1 MIADVTKIFYALT
14 RMHMRQW
21 LMADICLMY
30 VMVGLMVSAAFW
42 SVKNKKVAI
51 KFIIV
56 GAIITIFVLGNI
68 LYFYIFKEL

>member
-1 MIADVTKIFYALT
+1 MT
-14 RMHMRQW
+14 MREW
-21 LMADICLMY
+21 LMADIYLMY

-68 LYFYIFKEL
+68 MYFYIFKEL

>member
-1 MIADVTKIFYALT
+1 
-14 RMHMRQW
+14 MREW

-56 GAIITIFVLGNI
+56 GAIIIIFVLGNI

>member
-1 MIADVTKIFYALT
+1 
-14 RMHMRQW
+14 MHMREW

-30 VMVGLMVSAAFW
+30 VMVGLMVFAAFW
-42 SVKNKKVAI
+42 GVKNEKVAI

-56 GAIITIFVLGNI
+56 GVIITIFVLGNI

>member
-1 MIADVTKIFYALT
+1 MI
-14 RMHMRQW
+14 MREW

-51 KFIIV
+51 KFIIF

-68 LYFYIFKEL
+68 LYFYILKQL

>member
-1 MIADVTKIFYALT
+1 
-14 RMHMRQW
+14 MREW

-51 KFIIV
+51 KFCIV

>member
-1 MIADVTKIFYALT
+1 MT
-14 RMHMRQW
+14 MREW

-42 SVKNKKVAI
+42 SVKNEKVAI

>member
-1 MIADVTKIFYALT
+1 
-14 RMHMRQW
+14 MREW

-30 VMVGLMVSAAFW
+30 VMVGLMVSSAFW